1 MESYCVMCKKYT
13 ENINLRVSDTINGVT
28 MILSNCAK
36 CSSKKENQRSRT
48 PLSKVSLLGDI
59 LF

>member
-1 MESYCVMCKKYT
+1 MCKKYT